1 MGQLASQLFHGQ
13 VCVIPS
19 LSQLQWADKR
29 SRVHFKCAICIWNL
43 LLSTVKMRSKELSL
57 SVKQAIIRL
66 KKQNK
71 PIREIAKT
79 LGVAKTTVWNIL
91 KKKERTGE
99 LSNTK
104 RPGRPR
110 KTTVVDDR
118 RIHSLVKKTPFTTVG
133 QIKNTLQEVGVCVS
147 KSTIKRRLHQSEYRG
162 FTTRCKP
169 LVSLKN
175 RKARLEFAKR
185 HLKKPSQFWNN
196 ILWTDETKINLYQSD
211 GKRRVW
217 RRKGTAHDP
226 KHTTSSVKHGGG
238 SVMAWACMAASGTG
252 SLVFIDDVTADK
264 SSRMNSEVFRAIL
277 SAHIQPNA
285 SELIGR
291 RFTVQ
296 MDNDPKAYCKSNQ
309 RVFEGKEVDC
319 YAMAKSITWPESDW
333 ACISL
338 AEDKTEGKM
347 PQEQAG
353 TEDGCSRGLAE
364 HHQGWNPASGD
375 VYAFQTSGCN
385 WLQRICNQVLKSE
398 SLIYDYYSVPL
409 LLVP

>member
-118 RIHSLVKKTPFTTVG
+118 RILSLVKKTPFTTVS

-238 SVMAWACMAASGTG
+238 VGMYGCQWNWFSCIYWWCDCWQKQQDEFWSVSGNIICSYSAKCFRTHW
-252 SLVFIDDVTADK
+252 TA
-264 SSRMNSEVFRAIL
+264 L
-277 SAHIQPNA
+277 HSADGQW
-285 SELIGR
+285 
-291 RFTVQ
+291 
-296 MDNDPKAYCKSNQ
+296 PKAYCKSNQ

>member
-1 MGQLASQLFHGQ
+1 MGQLAAQLFHGQ

-19 LSQLQWADKR
+19 LSNLQGTDKR
-29 SRVHFKCAICIWNL
+29 SRVHFKCAIYIWNL
-43 LLSTVKMRSKELSL
+43 LLSTLNMRSKELSL

-66 KKQNK
+66 KNQNK

-79 LGVAKTTVWNIL
+79 LGVAKSTVWNIL
-91 KKKERTGE
+91 KKKGE

-104 RPGRPR
+104 RPRRPQ

-118 RIHSLVKKTPFTTVG
+118 IILSLVKKNPFTTVG
-133 QIKNTLQEVGVCVS
+133 QIKNTLHEVGVCVS

-175 RKARLEFAKR
+175 RLEFAKQ
-185 HLKKPSQFWNN
+185 HLKKPLQFWNN
-196 ILWTDETKINLYQSD
+196 ILWTDETKINLYQND

-238 SVMAWACMAASGTG
+238 SVMAWACMAANGTG
-252 SLVFIDDVTADK
+252 SLEFIDDVTADK
-264 SSRMNSEVFRAIL
+264 SSRMNSEVFWAIL

-285 SELIGR
+285 SELIRR

-296 MDNDPKAYCKSNQ
+296 LDNDPKHTAKARQ
-309 RVFEGKEVDC
+309 RSGMLCNGQVNHL
-319 YAMAKSITWPESDW
+319 TWIGLSMHFTCWRQNWRENAPR
-333 ACISL
+333 
-338 AEDKTEGKM
+338 T
-347 PQEQAG
+347 
-353 TEDGCSRGLAE
+353 SRNRR
-364 HHQGWNPASGD
+364 Q
-375 VYAFQTSGCN
+375 
-385 WLQRICNQVLKSE
+385 LQ
-398 SLIYDYYSVPL
+398 
-409 LLVP
+409 

>member
-118 RIHSLVKKTPFTTVG
+118 RILSLVKKTPFTTVG
-133 QIKNTLQEVGVCVS
+133 QIKNTLQEVGVCS
-147 KSTIKRRLHQSEYRG
+147 SSSS
-162 FTTRCKP
+162 P
-169 LVSLKN
+169 LL
-175 RKARLEFAKR
+175 
-185 HLKKPSQFWNN
+185 
-196 ILWTDETKINLYQSD
+196 
-211 GKRRVW
+211 
-217 RRKGTAHDP
+217 
-226 KHTTSSVKHGGG
+226 
-238 SVMAWACMAASGTG
+238 
-252 SLVFIDDVTADK
+252 SLVT
-264 SSRMNSEVFRAIL
+264 STSEISHQPV
-277 SAHIQPNA
+277 HTNIQYDNGVDRT
-285 SELIGR
+285 GR
-291 RFTVQ
+291 
-296 MDNDPKAYCKSNQ
+296 
-309 RVFEGKEVDC
+309 
-319 YAMAKSITWPESDW
+319 
-333 ACISL
+333 
-338 AEDKTEGKM
+338 
-347 PQEQAG
+347 
-353 TEDGCSRGLAE
+353 
-364 HHQGWNPASGD
+364 QGIWRNI
-375 VYAFQTSGCN
+375 QHT
-385 WLQRICNQVLKSE
+385 
-398 SLIYDYYSVPL
+398 
-409 LLVP
+409 

>member
-1 MGQLASQLFHGQ
+1 MCFNCRLSALIWGYLHPNQVNGCRNYNSLHMCLPLVKGPKVMGQLASQLFHGQ

-29 SRVHFKCAICIWNL
+29 SRVNFKCAICIWNL

-91 KKKERTGE
+91 KKKECTGE

-118 RIHSLVKKTPFTTVG
+118 RILSLVKKTPFTTVG

-175 RKARLEFAKR
+175 RKARLEFA
-185 HLKKPSQFWNN
+185 
-196 ILWTDETKINLYQSD
+196 
-211 GKRRVW
+211 
-217 RRKGTAHDP
+217 
-226 KHTTSSVKHGGG
+226 
-238 SVMAWACMAASGTG
+238 
-252 SLVFIDDVTADK
+252 
-264 SSRMNSEVFRAIL
+264 
-277 SAHIQPNA
+277 
-285 SELIGR
+285 
-291 RFTVQ
+291 
-296 MDNDPKAYCKSNQ
+296 ND
-309 RVFEGKEVDC
+309 
-319 YAMAKSITWPESDW
+319 I
-333 ACISL
+333 
-338 AEDKTEGKM
+338 
-347 PQEQAG
+347 
-353 TEDGCSRGLAE
+353 
-364 HHQGWNPASGD
+364 
-375 VYAFQTSGCN
+375 
-385 WLQRICNQVLKSE
+385 
-398 SLIYDYYSVPL
+398 
-409 LLVP
+409 

>member
-1 MGQLASQLFHGQ
+1 MH
-13 VCVIPS
+13 
-19 LSQLQWADKR
+19 R
-29 SRVHFKCAICIWNL
+29 
-43 LLSTVKMRSKELSL
+43 
-57 SVKQAIIRL
+57 
-66 KKQNK
+66 
-71 PIREIAKT
+71 
-79 LGVAKTTVWNIL
+79 
-91 KKKERTGE
+91 E

-118 RIHSLVKKTPFTTVG
+118 RILSLVKKTPFTTVG

-147 KSTIKRRLHQSEYRG
+147 KSTIKRRLHRVNTEGSPQDVNHWWASQ
-162 FTTRCKP
+162 
-169 LVSLKN
+169 N

-296 MDNDPKAYCKSNQ
+296 MDNDHKAYCKSNQ

-319 YAMAKSITWPESDW
+319 YAMAKSITWTWIRLSMHFTCWRQNWREN
-333 ACISL
+333 A
-338 AEDKTEGKM
+338 
-347 PQEQAG
+347 QEQAG

-364 HHQGWNPASGD
+364 HHQGWNP
-375 VYAFQTSGCN
+375 
-385 WLQRICNQVLKSE
+385 
-398 SLIYDYYSVPL
+398 SVWWCL
-409 LLVP
+409 CVPDFRL

>member
-1 MGQLASQLFHGQ
+1 
-13 VCVIPS
+13 
-19 LSQLQWADKR
+19 
-29 SRVHFKCAICIWNL
+29 
-43 LLSTVKMRSKELSL
+43 MRSKELSL

-118 RIHSLVKKTPFTTVG
+118 RILSLVKKTPFTTVG

-264 SSRMNSEVFRAIL
+264 SSRMNSEVFWAIL

-296 MDNDPKAYCKSNQ
+296 MDNDPKHTAKATKEF
-309 RVFEGKEVDC
+309 FEGKEVDC
-319 YAMAKSITWPESDW
+319 YAMAKSIAWPESDW